1 MKNLKAFTLT
11 EVLITALLL
20 SFVLAG
26 VGSVL
31 VISSK
36 ESERAMASTGGRVL
50 SDAVFNIFLDTI
62 RPAKSIS
69 LISDK
74 KIRVTSESGS
84 VTEFEYVPSSFSVL
98 RNGKQIVMPQFAN
111 TEAKITGLVFTNGTP
126 ASKTVLVNVKVVS
139 KTREFVSTNGFSSQ
153 FYCRN
158 N

>member
-1 MKNLKAFTLT
+1 MKNIKAFTLI

-31 VISSK
+31 VISSR
-36 ESERAMASTGGRVL
+36 ESERAMASTGGRML

-62 RPAKSIS
+62 RPAKSLS
-69 LISDK
+69 VVSDK
-74 KIRVTSESGS
+74 KIRVTSETGS
-84 VTEFEYVPSSFSVL
+84 VTEFEFVPASNSLL
-98 RNGKQIVMPQFAN
+98 RNGKKLVTLQFAN
-111 TEAKITGLVFTNGTP
+111 TDAKITALTFTNGTP
-126 ASKTVLVNVKVVS
+126 ASKTVLVKMDVLS
-139 KTREFVSTNGFSSQ
+139 KTNDFVSSNGFSSQ